1 MLVTPLSFQRIIVK
15 QGPPQAARRTLPG
28 PSGRRNDTAASPDG
42 PINKAP
48 EETLLNKSNPCQS
61 FLELRR
67 NTTSYGPISN
77 PQLSTSGTDGATCLY
92 YPKNILWQYI
102 FSQSYAD
109 MVVFINFTIFAV
121 RWVDH

>member
-15 QGPPQAARRTLPG
+15 QSPPQAARRTVSG
-28 PSGRRNDTAASPDG
+28 PSGRRNDTVASPDG

-61 FLELRR
+61 FL
-67 NTTSYGPISN
+67 N

-109 MVVFINFTIFAV
+109 MVVFINFTIFAL
-121 RWVDH
+121 RWVDQ

>member
-1 MLVTPLSFQRIIVK
+1 MKMNRIR
-15 QGPPQAARRTLPG
+15 QQYGHCLNHAANEMTLLLR
-28 PSGRRNDTAASPDG
+28 SVNQ
-42 PINKAP
+42 KAP
-48 EETLLNKSNPCQS
+48 EETLLNKPNSCQYS
-61 FLELRR
+61 ILELRR